1 VSERAPSQR
10 RVRLGQRSRG
20 RSLDLDTEERTQRA
34 LHLARAQGD
43 AYGEAFGHLLAGASS
58 DSGERYCG
66 DYRIGYAVGPA
77 EGAYEWSATELVW
90 REPGDQNLHVAV
102 TVRDAGDGR
111 FVPGLRVLVTVIDPL
126 GRVLG
131 TREQPLLWHPMI
143 YHYGSNWQV
152 GSNGPHSLCVEVE
165 PPRFRRADLVNG
177 GRLATPARVQ
187 FDAVKVDLGTD

>member
-1 VSERAPSQR
+1 MTERAPSQR
-10 RVRLGQRSRG
+10 RVRPRQRG
-20 RSLDLDTEERTQRA
+20 RSLDLETEERTQRE

-43 AYGEAFGHLLAGASS
+43 AYGEAFGHLLAGVAS

-66 DYRIGYAVGPA
+66 DYRIGYTVGPA

-90 REPGDQNLHVAV
+90 RETGNQNLYVAV

-111 FVPGLRVLVTVIDPL
+111 FVPGLRVLVTVSDPL

-131 TREQPLLWHPMI
+131 TREHPLLWHPMI
-143 YHYGSNWQV
+143 YHYGANWQV
-152 GSNGPHSLCVEVE
+152 GSSGPHSLRIEVE
-165 PPRFRRADLVNG
+165 PPRFGRADLVNG
-177 GRLATPARVQ
+177 GRLATPARIQ

>member
-10 RVRLGQRSRG
+10 RVRRGQRGRA
-20 RSLDLDTEERTQRA
+20 RSLDLDAEERTQRA

-43 AYGEAFGHLLAGASS
+43 AYGEAFGQLLAGVAS
-58 DSGERYCG
+58 DSDERYCG

-90 REPGDQNLHVAV
+90 REPGNQNLHVAV

-131 TREQPLLWHPMI
+131 TREHPLLWHPMI

-152 GSNGPHSLCVEVE
+152 GSNGPHSLRVEVE
-165 PPRFRRADLVNG
+165 PPRFRRADMVNG

-187 FDAVKVDLGTD
+187 FDAVTVDLGTG